1 VQGGIVG
8 ATARTPLDVV
18 LVTRRRLIL
27 TPPWMQAAVT
37 ADVHA
42 LSRATSGSAL
52 YELFKALQRLTI

>member
-1 VQGGIVG
+1 
-8 ATARTPLDVV
+8 
-18 LVTRRRLIL
+18 
-27 TPPWMQAAVT
+27 MQAAVT